1 MISENEIFVEEAWKL
16 IISNVTL
23 LRLKYCNFD
32 GQEYWNQ
39 LKKFFEIIDLKTTK
53 EIFFNPIHLNIFYQA
68 SKLLDHLDEKDKN
81 GKIIERNHFLLQLL
95 NIPYKDKKA
104 SMHRLMQIALNI
116 GQFNNFNNENNFSK
130 EIVDFTIKNR
140 LSDIKTYM
148 TPENYSKIDFT
159 IIDFNNLKK
168 LIDFLNKK
176 PPLKITNLNF

>member
-1 MISENEIFVEEAWKL
+1 
-16 IISNVTL
+16 
-23 LRLKYCNFD
+23 
-32 GQEYWNQ
+32 
-39 LKKFFEIIDLKTTK
+39 
-53 EIFFNPIHLNIFYQA
+53 
-68 SKLLDHLDEKDKN
+68 
-81 GKIIERNHFLLQLL
+81 
-95 NIPYKDKKA
+95 
-104 SMHRLMQIALNI
+104 MHRLMQIALNI